1 MKGTYQLFKTS
12 ELINQTKNFPGKEF
26 ESLTVRD
33 KKLFTE
39 TTNQKNHEKIMQL
52 ITLNGGTLKRM
63 KQWEKFSQF
72 R

>member
-52 ITLNGGTLKRM
+52 ITLNGGTLKRI
-63 KQWEKFSQF
+63 K
-72 R
+72 

>member
-12 ELINQTKNFPGKEF
+12 ELINQTKNFRGKEF

-63 KQWEKFSQF
+63 K
-72 R
+72 

>member
-12 ELINQTKNFPGKEF
+12 VLINQTKNFPGKEF

-63 KQWEKFSQF
+63 K
-72 R
+72 

>member
-39 TTNQKNHEKIMQL
+39 TNN
-52 ITLNGGTLKRM
+52 
-63 KQWEKFSQF
+63 
-72 R
+72 